1 MEELEYI
8 YNRKNILLEHVYID
22 TRYQNSAN
30 KKSTNLGWLTAD
42 PVQELHLYGFK
53 PILPHPF
60 RVDRAYNVQKWS
72 KNAFSRG
79 RSMYLA

>member
-8 YNRKNILLEHVYID
+8 YNKKDILLEHIYID
-22 TRYQNSAN
+22 TRHHKSAN
-30 KKSTNLGWLTAD
+30 KKSTKLGWLTAD
-42 PVQELHLYGFK
+42 PVHELHLYGLI
-53 PILPHPF
+53 PILPHSFP
-60 RVDRAYNVQKWS
+60 VDTAYNVQKRS